1 MSEMPR
7 PLQVKAMPKHHIW
20 LAYDDGTQGDVNLS
34 HLVGKGVFNAWES
47 QVNFQ
52 NVYIDKET
60 DAIAWNE
67 TLELC
72 PNSLYLKIKGMSF
85 EQWKETELVHATDF

>member
-1 MSEMPR
+1 MPR
-7 PLQVKAMPKHHIW
+7 PLQVRAMPNYYIW
-20 LAYDDGTQGDVNLS
+20 LAYDDGTQGEVNLS
-34 HLVGKGVFNAWES
+34 HLSGKGVFNAWQKE
-47 QVNFQ
+47 VDFQ

-72 PNSLYLKIKGMSF
+72 PNSLYLKIKGMTF
-85 EQWKETELVHATDF
+85 EEWKEVQLVHATDF